1 MTSWKADQS
10 GVGQL
15 STLYKQ
21 SVKKTESL
29 SKISSMAVLS
39 LTLAQG
45 AANVLGAHL
54 LMAGAL
60 HMMRGP
66 SSMKRKQVH
75 RFQIA
80 MNILLVFYPLSIT
93 LGWWKYKNFKKLI
106 NNSQVLLELLILQR
120 AKYINKNPF
129 SHLSFENSVLKT
141 QVMDC

>member
-1 MTSWKADQS
+1 
-10 GVGQL
+10 
-15 STLYKQ
+15 
-21 SVKKTESL
+21 
-29 SKISSMAVLS
+29 MAVLS

-93 LGWWKYKNFKKLI
+93 LG
-106 NNSQVLLELLILQR
+106 
-120 AKYINKNPF
+120 
-129 SHLSFENSVLKT
+129 
-141 QVMDC
+141 